1 MSTTTSSKPLFT
13 RQQLIALLLPLIA
26 EQALSVTIGLADT
39 LMVSSVG
46 EAAVSGVSL
55 VDSFNVLMI
64 QLLSAL
70 ATGGAV
76 VASQYIGHRE
86 PKNAK
91 AAAAQ
96 ILFIMISLSVVVAAV
111 VAVGRHGILRGIFGS
126 IDADVM
132 TYAETYF
139 LLSALSYPFIGV

>member
-1 MSTTTSSKPLFT
+1 MTTTTTKPLFT
-13 RQQLIALLLPLIA
+13 RKQLIALLLPLIA

-55 VDSFNVLMI
+55 VGSFNVLMI

-76 VASQYIGHRE
+76 VASQY
-86 PKNAK
+86 
-91 AAAAQ
+91 
-96 ILFIMISLSVVVAAV
+96 
-111 VAVGRHGILRGIFGS
+111 FGTGNRRTPRPPPPRS
-126 IDADVM
+126 C
-132 TYAETYF
+132 
-139 LLSALSYPFIGV
+139 SS

>member
-1 MSTTTSSKPLFT
+1 MTTTTTKPLFT
-13 RQQLIALLLPLIA
+13 RKQLIALLLPLIA

-86 PKNAK
+86 PKTSS
-91 AAAAQ
+91 
-96 ILFIMISLSVVVAAV
+96 MISRVVSRPCANPASPSETHRI
-111 VAVGRHGILRGIFGS
+111 GGI
-126 IDADVM
+126 
-132 TYAETYF
+132 T
-139 LLSALSYPFIGV
+139 PF

>member
-1 MSTTTSSKPLFT
+1 MKSSKFTSTPLFP
-13 RQQLIALLLPLIA
+13 RQALVALLLPLIA

-55 VDSFNVLMI
+55 VDSFNTLMI
-64 QLLSAL
+64 QIMSAL

-76 VASQYIGHRE
+76 ITSQYIGHQE

-96 ILFIMISLSVVVAAV
+96 ICSCCPVSVCWWRRWSS
-111 VAVGRHGILRGIFGS
+111 VGGTPSCGAS
-126 IDADVM
+126 
-132 TYAETYF
+132 
-139 LLSALSYPFIGV
+139 SAPLMRT

>member
-1 MSTTTSSKPLFT
+1 MTSTKAPASPLFT
-13 RQQLIALLLPLIA
+13 RQQLTALLLPLIA

-55 VDSFNVLMI
+55 VDSFNTLMI
-64 QLLSAL
+64 QIMSAL

-86 PKNAK
+86 EKNAR
-91 AAAAQ
+91 ASAAQ
-96 ILFIMISLSVVVAAV
+96 IMLPVGLQPVRGGHRGRGAA
-111 VAVGRHGILRGIFGS
+111 RHPAGHFRLHRRRR
-126 IDADVM
+126 DA
-132 TYAETYF
+132 
-139 LLSALSYPFIGV
+139 LC

>member
-1 MSTTTSSKPLFT
+1 MSTTQKPINPLFT
-13 RQQLIALLLPLIA
+13 RQALVALLLPLIA

-55 VDSFNVLMI
+55 VDSFNTLMI
-64 QLLSAL
+64 QVMSAL

-76 VASQYIGHRE
+76 VTSQYIGHRE

-91 AAAAQ
+91 APPHRSCLCWPA
-96 ILFIMISLSVVVAAV
+96 SVWWWPPW
-111 VAVGRHGILRGIFGS
+111 S
-126 IDADVM
+126 
-132 TYAETYF
+132 
-139 LLSALSYPFIGV
+139 

>member
-1 MSTTTSSKPLFT
+1 MSTTQKPINPLFT
-13 RQQLIALLLPLIA
+13 RQALVALLLPLIA

-55 VDSFNVLMI
+55 VDSFNTLMI
-64 QLLSAL
+64 QVMSAL

-76 VASQYIGHRE
+76 VTSQYIGHRE

-96 ILFIMISLSVVVAAV
+96 ILFVLASFSLWWPPWS
-111 VAVGRHGILRGIFGS
+111 
-126 IDADVM
+126 
-132 TYAETYF
+132 
-139 LLSALSYPFIGV
+139 

>member
-1 MSTTTSSKPLFT
+1 MTDASTTSRPLFN
-13 RQQLIALLLPLIA
+13 RQQLISLFLPLVA
-26 EQALSVTIGLADT
+26 EQALSISIGLADT

-86 PKNAK
+86 PKRAK
-91 AAAAQ
+91 ASAAQ
-96 ILFIMISLSVVVAAV
+96 IMFIMISLSVPPH
-111 VAVGRHGILRGIFGS
+111 RHDDGG
-126 IDADVM
+126 DH
-132 TYAETYF
+132 AERDHNEHDLGGTPSCGAS
-139 LLSALSYPFIGV
+139 SAPLTRM

>member
-1 MSTTTSSKPLFT
+1 MTTTTTKPLFT
-13 RQQLIALLLPLIA
+13 RKQLIALLLPLIA

-76 VASQYIGHRE
+76 VASTS
-86 PKNAK
+86 AT
-91 AAAAQ
+91 
-96 ILFIMISLSVVVAAV
+96 
-111 VAVGRHGILRGIFGS
+111 GS
-126 IDADVM
+126 RR
-132 TYAETYF
+132 TPRPPPPR
-139 LLSALSYPFIGV
+139 SCSS

>member
-1 MSTTTSSKPLFT
+1 MTATKTPAFHKPPLFT

-55 VDSFNVLMI
+55 VDSFNTLMI
-64 QLLSAL
+64 QIMSAL

-76 VASQYIGHRE
+76 VTSQYIGRQE
-86 PKNAK
+86 PRMPRMQRRRSCSSCPASACWWPPLWWR
-91 AAAAQ
+91 AAMPSCAA
-96 ILFIMISLSVVVAAV
+96 S
-111 VAVGRHGILRGIFGS
+111 
-126 IDADVM
+126 
-132 TYAETYF
+132 
-139 LLSALSYPFIGV
+139 SAPSTWT

>member
-1 MSTTTSSKPLFT
+1 MTATKTPAFHKPPLFT

-55 VDSFNVLMI
+55 VDSFNTLMI
-64 QLLSAL
+64 QIMSAL

-76 VASQYIGHRE
+76 VTSQYIGRQE
-86 PKNAK
+86 PRMPRMQRRRSCSSCPASACWWPPLWWW
-91 AAAAQ
+91 AAMPSCAA
-96 ILFIMISLSVVVAAV
+96 S
-111 VAVGRHGILRGIFGS
+111 
-126 IDADVM
+126 
-132 TYAETYF
+132 
-139 LLSALSYPFIGV
+139 SAPSTWT

>member
-1 MSTTTSSKPLFT
+1 M
-13 RQQLIALLLPLIA
+13 
-26 EQALSVTIGLADT
+26 TIGLADT

-55 VDSFNVLMI
+55 VDTFNTLMI
-64 QLLSAL
+64 QIMTAL

-76 VASQYIGHRE
+76 VASQYIGEWEERA
-86 PKNAK
+86 P

-96 ILFIMISLSVVVAAV
+96 IMFIMSSFSILVAAV
-111 VAVGRHGILRGIFGS
+111 VVVGRHAILRGIFGS

-132 TYAETYF
+132 KYAETYF
-139 LLSALSYPFIGV
+139 PAVGPELPFHRPV